1 MDHAQF
7 QRPGKRSPM
16 TLRKERRWIE
26 LKAYV
31 LLGIKDAILRGDV
44 RDGSTI
50 AAGHPVLG
58 CPVGTDAY
66 VENVIR
72 ASAKRAA
79 ALIPILDL
87 LLISKDSGSHA
98 PDERDLLIRLCVCR
112 GKQNNR
118 RRWGRRGS
126 LDEGVGA
133 SPPVVDSSSEASSD
147 GRKAKGHPD
156 HRGEPG
162 CSPRGLV

>member
-1 MDHAQF
+1 
-7 QRPGKRSPM
+7 M

-26 LKAYV
+26 LKAF
-31 LLGIKDAILRGDV
+31 LASRMPSCGEMDRPSQPATLSLGARV
-44 RDGSTI
+44 
-50 AAGHPVLG
+50 

-133 SPPVVDSSSEASSD
+133 SPPVVYSSSEASSD
-147 GRKAKGHPD
+147 GKAKGHPD

>member
-1 MDHAQF
+1 MD
-7 QRPGKRSPM
+7 RVEG
-16 TLRKERRWIE
+16 
-26 LKAYV
+26 V

-133 SPPVVDSSSEASSD
+133 SPPVVYSSSEASSD
-147 GRKAKGHPD
+147 GKAKGHPD